1 MTFVGTP
8 SQLDKFLA
16 RLAAQGQP
24 AAEVTGAGM
33 HLGRGLWAFAVRLG
47 GAEARPS

>member
-1 MTFVGTP
+1 MTFLGTP
-8 SQLDKFLA
+8 AQLDRLLA

-24 AAEVTGAGM
+24 ASEVPGTGM

-47 GAEARPS
+47 ETEARPS

>member
-1 MTFVGTP
+1 MIYIGTP
-8 SQLDKFLA
+8 MSLDKFLA

-24 AAEVTGAGM
+24 AAEVPGAAS

-47 GAEARPS
+47 GAEAKPS

>member
-1 MTFVGTP
+1 MTFVGTEK
-8 SQLDKFLA
+8 QLLRFLA

-24 AAEVTGAGM
+24 AAEVPGTGM

-47 GAEARPS
+47 EPEARPS